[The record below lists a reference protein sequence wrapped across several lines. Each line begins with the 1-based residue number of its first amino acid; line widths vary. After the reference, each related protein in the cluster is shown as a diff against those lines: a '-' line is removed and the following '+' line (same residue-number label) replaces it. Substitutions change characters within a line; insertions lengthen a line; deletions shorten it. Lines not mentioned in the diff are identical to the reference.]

1 MHGSKVMKSSF
12 LKSGHLPTLIASF
25 LYFDLSFMVWVIL
38 GPLGVLIAADLHLSP
53 GDKGLM
59 VATPVLAGAILRIL
73 NGVLVD
79 RFKGRRVGIVMQ
91 CVVIAGLLGF
101 WLTAIS
107 NFSQIL
113 ALGFILGV
121 AGASFAIA
129 LPLASYW
136 YPPEHQG
143 TALGIAGAGN
153 SGTVLASLFVPA
165 IAVALGWRNALGLAA
180 LPLIIVLVAFVALAK
195 DSPRSPPPKA
205 AKDYLRVLAAG
216 DAWWLMFFYSV
227 TFGGFVGLSSFL
239 PIYFHD
245 QYGLG
250 AIQAGYF
257 TAACVFAGSFVRPLG
272 GWISDQIGGLRTL
285 SYVYTVVAAAL
296 LLASLGIAEV
306 RITLVVF
313 LIGMSA
319 LGIGN
324 GAVFQ
329 LVPQRFPRE
338 VGVMTGLVGMTGG
351 IGGFYLAISLGY
363 AKQVTSSYSLG
374 YAAFALLAFIALT
387 SIAAF
392 GQTWRRNWAGEAGL
406 VRVRI

>member
-1 MHGSKVMKSSF
+1 
-12 LKSGHLPTLIASF
+12 
-25 LYFDLSFMVWVIL
+25 MVWVIL
-38 GPLGVLIAADLHLSP
+38 GPLGVLIAADLHLTP

-59 VATPVLAGAILRIL
+59 VATPVLAGAFLRIV

-79 RFKGRRVGIVMQ
+79 RFKAKRVGIVMQ
-91 CVVIAGLLGF
+91 CLVIAGLLGF
-101 WLTAIS
+101 WFIAIS
-107 NFSQIL
+107 NFAQIL
-113 ALGFILGV
+113 ALGVILGI

-136 YPPEHQG
+136 YPLEHQG

-153 SGTVLASLFVPA
+153 SGTVLASLLVPA

-180 LPLIIVLVAFVALAK
+180 LPLIVVLVVFAVLAK
-195 DSPRSPPPKA
+195 DSPRSPPPKSP
-205 AKDYLRVLAAG
+205 KDYFRVLAVP

-257 TAACVFAGSFVRPLG
+257 TAACVFAGSFLRPVG
-272 GWISDQIGGLRTL
+272 GWIADRIGGLRTL
-285 SYVYTVVAAAL
+285 SCVYAVVAVAL
-296 LLASLGIAEV
+296 LLAGMSLPQAQIA
-306 RITLVVF
+306 LVVF
-313 LIGMSA
+313 LIGMGA
-319 LGIGN
+319 LGMGN

-329 LVPQRFPRE
+329 LVPQRFGRE

-351 IGGFYLAISLGY
+351 VGGFYLAISLGY
-363 AKQVTSSYSLG
+363 TKQFTGSYSLG
-374 YAAFALLAFIALT
+374 YAGFAALAFVALT
-387 SIAAF
+387 SIAAV
-392 GQTWRRNWAGEAGL
+392 GASWRKSWANQSGL
-406 VRVRI
+406 VRVRV